1 MFTDIEKLL
10 ISRKYSGFIFRINI
24 INFDTWATLRGR
36 YELRP
41 IDRLIIN
48 LCLRSCNESSEEMR
62 DKNTETALAA
72 IGLQQRRELSHMESH
87 GLHHFPAK

>member
-1 MFTDIEKLL
+1 M
-10 ISRKYSGFIFRINI
+10 
-24 INFDTWATLRGR
+24 LRDR

-48 LCLRSCNESSEEMR
+48 LCLRSCNESSEEMS
-62 DKNTETALAA
+62 DKTPKRLWLQSKLLPLRRKL
-72 IGLQQRRELSHMESH
+72 GLQQRRELSHMESH